1 MSNSPRSISP
11 FEVHGVAFSRI
22 LDIRSLAAS
31 MPSIRDAVPV
41 TADEVASH
49 PEQFIPSTA
58 TRTLIVCDIG
68 IRSAI
73 VTDLLRAVGYGHAV
87 SLDGGM
93 EGWLDAGL
101 PVDAREGLTPEQYRR
116 YDRQLKVPDF
126 GVTGQQALN
135 RAGVAVVGAGGL
147 GAPVLAYLAGVG
159 VGRIT
164 VIDSDEVQ
172 ISNLHRQPI
181 YTAGDVG
188 SRKAATAAS
197 FISALNP
204 TVEVDEQALHL
215 DGANAEEMLAG
226 HDIVVTCTDSFETA
240 HAINAAAVKLGIPMV
255 FGSVYRTE
263 GQLSVFDA
271 AAGPCY
277 ACVFPSNREGPAQN
291 CSIVGVLGPVTGVIG
306 SMQAAEVVKLL
317 TGIGEPSI
325 GRLGLYDAGTQTMD
339 TVTIRKNRAC
349 AVCGPSTN

>member
-1 MSNSPRSISP
+1 MTNSPQSISP
-11 FEVHGVAFSRI
+11 FEVRGAAFTLI

-31 MPSIRDAVPV
+31 TPSIRDAVPV
-41 TADEVASH
+41 TADELASD

-68 IRSAI
+68 VRSAV

-101 PVDAREGLTPEQYRR
+101 PVEAPAGLTPEQYRR
-116 YDRQLKVPDF
+116 YDRQIKVPDF

-164 VIDSDEVQ
+164 VIDSDNVEV
-172 ISNLHRQPI
+172 SNLHRQPI

-188 SRKAATAAS
+188 SRKAGTAAS

-204 TVEVDEQALHL
+204 TVKVDGLALRL
-215 DGANAEEMLAG
+215 DGANAEEVLAG

-240 HAINAAAVKLGIPMV
+240 HAINAAAVDLGIPMV

-271 AAGPCY
+271 TAGPCY
-277 ACVFPSNREGPAQN
+277 ACVFPSDREGSAQN

-306 SMQAAEVVKLL
+306 SMQAAEVVKLV
-317 TGIGEPSI
+317 TGIGVPSI
-325 GRLGLYDAGTQTMD
+325 GKLGLYDASTQTMD
-339 TVTIRKNRAC
+339 TVTIHKNRAC
-349 AVCGPSTN
+349 TVCGPNSD